1 MSSAPSSPDGPASP
15 PVVELAPLIEKQQG
29 RRAWYRVF
37 GICCLITFLDGF
49 DFQILSFTATYLKG
63 DFGLSDTQLGTL
75 GTVGLFGTLV
85 GGLCMGYLGDRIG
98 RKPSIAMCVAGFG
111 VFMMAFAL
119 ADTYAHLFVLRFVS
133 GFFLAGVLPL
143 SWALTA
149 EYAPKRFR
157 VTAIS
162 VIMVGYTLGGAAGGP
177 VSNLMVPGYGWSSV
191 FVAGGVCSLLALV
204 PVMLFL
210 PESVKFLA
218 QRGRPDADRRIAQIL
233 TRLWP
238 GQAVEPATHFVPGDP
253 QPAAPGRK
261 FTPVTLFRGSL
272 ARITPLLWTVY
283 VCSSAL
289 IYFMVF
295 WTPLINE
302 RMGFSVSSAALIAA
316 AASVAGAC
324 AQLAISRF
332 VDRKGVGS
340 ILWMP
345 LMATAAM
352 LTLGLG
358 APGPVLYICVIISA
372 KMFINGGHG
381 GITSIAGTFYP
392 TAIRANGAAWASSV
406 AKVGAMV
413 GPWLGGVLL
422 DAGLGTSGAF
432 TVFALCPAVMVVVL
446 LAMGRAQKSLSPDTE
461 GALASGG
468 PEGDAAAFADVAT
481 ARVDDGDGPDG
492 TRLAKDAGGADPAAD
507 HTGSAT
513 AAPVLTGGHGDTAP
527 GRQKP
532 EPQP

>member
-1 MSSAPSSPDGPASP
+1 MPTAPIPPAGSP
-15 PVVELAPLIEKQQG
+15 PVVELAPLVEKQPG

-37 GICCLITFLDGF
+37 AVCCVITFLDGF
-49 DFQILSFTATYLKG
+49 DFQILSFAATYLKG
-63 DFGLSDTQLGTL
+63 DFSLSDTQLGTL

-98 RKPSIAMCVAGFG
+98 RRPSIVLCVAGFG
-111 VFMMAFAL
+111 VFMLAFA
-119 ADTYAHLFVLRFVS
+119 AAETYGHLIVLRFIS
-133 GFFLAGVLPL
+133 GFFLGGVLPL
-143 SWALTA
+143 SWALSA
-149 EYAPKRFR
+149 EYAPKRSR

-177 VSNLMVPGYGWSSV
+177 ISNLLVPDYGWKSV

-204 PVMLFL
+204 PVLLYL

-218 QRGRPDADRRIAQIL
+218 QRGGEGADRRIEAVL

-238 GQAVEPATHFVPGDP
+238 SFTFAPGSHFVPGDP
-253 QPAAPGRK
+253 QPAATGGK
-261 FTPVTLFRGSL
+261 FTLAMLFRGSL
-272 ARITPLLWTVY
+272 ARITPLLWVIY
-283 VCSSAL
+283 LCSSAL

-316 AASVAGAC
+316 SASVAGAV

-332 VDRKGVGS
+332 VDRRGVGS

-345 LMATAAM
+345 LMATGAM
-352 LTLGLG
+352 LMLGLG
-358 APGPVLYICVIISA
+358 SPGPALYICVIVTA

-392 TAIRANGAAWASSV
+392 TPIRANGAAWASSV
-406 AKVGAMV
+406 AKVGAMI

-422 DAGLGTSGAF
+422 DAGLGTGGAF
-432 TVFALCPAVMVVVL
+432 TAFALCPTIMVVL
-446 LAMGRAQKSLSPDTE
+446 LFAMGRAQKSMSPDAE
-461 GALASGG
+461 GALPDNAAGSGPADRDPDRTEAS
-468 PEGDAAAFADVAT
+468 
-481 ARVDDGDGPDG
+481 
-492 TRLAKDAGGADPAAD
+492 
-507 HTGSAT
+507 
-513 AAPVLTGGHGDTAP
+513 PV
-527 GRQKP
+527 
-532 EPQP
+532 